1 MERAALGVRMHS
13 GWGVLVAVSGD
24 ANSLEV
30 EIIDRRRIVTT
41 DPSIPGAN
49 QPYHYAASLGL
60 PELGLPES
68 GFSESERYLANCAA
82 VSERLAL
89 AAVEEV
95 VRELGGRHYRIV
107 GSAVL
112 LASGRPLPSLAK
124 ILASHPLIHT
134 AEGEFFRHAVR
145 KACEG
150 LKISVTAIR
159 ERDLEERAKTAFG
172 KAASRVQRRIASLGS
187 SIGPPWTKDHKTAA
201 LAASM
206 ILARE
211 ETVASSRAAQS

>member
-1 MERAALGVRMHS
+1 MKRAALGFRMHS

-24 ANSLEV
+24 ANSVEV
-30 EIIDRRRIVTT
+30 MDRRRIVTT
-41 DPSIPGAN
+41 DPKIPGAK
-49 QPYHYAASLGL
+49 QPYHYAAN
-60 PELGLPES
+60 LGLPES
-68 GFSESERYLANCAA
+68 EKYLANCAA

-95 VRELGGRHYRIV
+95 VRELDGRHYRIV

-112 LASGRPLPSLAK
+112 LASGRPLPSLSK

-134 AEGEFFRHAVR
+134 AEGEFFRNAVR
-145 KACEG
+145 RACKR

-159 ERDLEERAKTAFG
+159 ERELEERAKTAFG
-172 KAASRVQRRIASLGS
+172 NAASRVQRRIASLGR

-206 ILARE
+206 ILAR
-211 ETVASSRAAQS
+211 